1 MVARV
6 PRRVRN
12 AALAWGRWIHSHLRF
27 HLGVVHVS
35 REVRRGAE
43 RTHDQ
48 RGRRR
53 YLHIGTERI
62 RITSAVPPRP
72 TATASPA
79 VTEYRRSQCLCI
91 RLPGLLATVHHLPAT
106 PRRRPRF
113 SAVERGHPPPAWR
126 RRRAA
131 RNLACRERCRG
142 WIARHEYSYRR
153 WRGPAR
159 PPGVGGHA
167 GGESALAG
175 DLRQGDLTRQGDLS
189 PLKIRHKLGP
199 GIARRTTPIIC
210 CREDPAVSLSFSVV
224 RPDRGPPN
232 SD

>member
-1 MVARV
+1 MSLHPSAR
-6 PRRVRN
+6 
-12 AALAWGRWIHSHLRF
+12 AAGDGPSFACS
-27 HLGVVHVS
+27 
-35 REVRRGAE
+35 
-43 RTHDQ
+43 
-48 RGRRR
+48 
-53 YLHIGTERI
+53 
-62 RITSAVPPRP
+62 
-72 TATASPA
+72 
-79 VTEYRRSQCLCI
+79 
-91 RLPGLLATVHHLPAT
+91 
-106 PRRRPRF
+106 
-113 SAVERGHPPPAWR
+113 PPAAPALLGSRARAPAPPWR

-232 SD
+232 SDRGVGRGSAPSRRARWTSRSSSSTRVRGGTSVTSRDGTQATPLSARPPSGDQAAGRPRPSGPATPPLSCSPRSR